1 LLSNLIWVNK
11 AMFTIKKK
19 KIKVSVKNESK
30 VKVKLRHFMTDSF
43 IDT

>member
-1 LLSNLIWVNK
+1 
-11 AMFTIKKK
+11 MFTIKKK

-30 VKVKLRHFMTDSF
+30 VKVKLRHFMTEPYLLTDSF